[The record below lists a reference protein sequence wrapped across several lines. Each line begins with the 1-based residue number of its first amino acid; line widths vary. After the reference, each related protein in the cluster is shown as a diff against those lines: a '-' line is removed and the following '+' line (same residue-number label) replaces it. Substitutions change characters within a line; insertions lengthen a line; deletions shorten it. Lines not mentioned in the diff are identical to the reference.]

1 MNQNMAVITKR
12 AYNAKCIR
20 TVQFTNERYD
30 NKDSGWRFF
39 YGDEDD
45 HVLERMECFRL
56 ISLEEILS
64 LMPQLRNILDK
75 EQCTYY
81 HYQEEDGTFSES
93 EHFAAEDAPETDP
106 FLQAFIQKH

>member
-12 AYNAKCIR
+12 AYNARCIR

-64 LMPQLRNILDK
+64 LMPQLRNILDN
-75 EQCTYY
+75 CLCR
-81 HYQEEDGTFSES
+81 HN
-93 EHFAAEDAPETDP
+93 
-106 FLQAFIQKH
+106 FLQNAGIPCGEGWYIF